1 MSRVSTDS
9 GVFVIFTR
17 VELVGDHLQAG
28 LDAHQQL
35 VQQLQLL
42 VSVLLTDLA
51 RKIFLRDGKIF
62 LRF

>member
-1 MSRVSTDS
+1 MMSRVSTYS
-9 GVFVIFTR
+9 CVFVIFTR

-42 VSVLLTDLA
+42 VSILLTDLHTA
-51 RKIFLRDGKIF
+51 NIFLEKGEYF
-62 LRF
+62 